1 MHKQLKLFLV
11 ADGIYALAFGML
23 GPIYAV
29 FVQKI
34 GGDILEAGAAWAIFM
49 IVSGIGMLFMGK
61 LQDKLSKDKHVLV
74 AGYVLRSLGLLGYY
88 FVSNVPQMFILQVF
102 LGLSVVVISPATY
115 SFYANYVDRKKLA
128 FQWIA
133 WESTWFILQGIAAL
147 IGSFLASLYGFK
159 TLFLVMFIISLF
171 SLTIATQL
179 KEEPKELQVKKN
191 NKK

>member
-11 ADGIYALAFGML
+11 VDGIYALAFGML

-29 FVQKI
+29 FVQRI
-34 GGDILEAGAAWAIFM
+34 GGGILEAGTAWAIFM

-74 AGYVLRSLGLLGYY
+74 AGYALRSLGFLGYY
-88 FVSNVPQMFILQVF
+88 FVSNVPQMFMLQIF

-115 SFYANYVDRKKLA
+115 SFYGNYVDKKKLA
-128 FQWIA
+128 FQWTA

-147 IGSFLASLYGFK
+147 IGSFLASLFGFK
-159 TLFLVMFIISLF
+159 TLFLVMFVLSLF
-171 SLTIATQL
+171 SLVIATQL
-179 KEEPKELQVKKN
+179 KEKL
-191 NKK
+191 

>member
-1 MHKQLKLFLV
+1 MHKQLRLFLF

-29 FVQKI
+29 FVQRI

-49 IVSGIGMLFMGK
+49 IVSGVGMLFMGK
-61 LQDKLSKDKHVLV
+61 LQDKLSRDKSVLV
-74 AGYVLRSLGLLGYY
+74 VGYALRSLGFLGYY

-102 LGLSVVVISPATY
+102 LGLSVVIISPATY
-115 SFYANYVDRKKLA
+115 SFYAKYVDSKKLA

-147 IGSFLASLYGFK
+147 IGSFLASLFGFK
-159 TLFLVMFIISLF
+159 TLFLVMFVFSLISLA
-171 SLTIATQL
+171 IATQL
-179 KEEPKELQVKKN
+179 KEEPKNLQVKKT